1 MPLKETHVM
10 DERCRFVE
18 TCHRH
23 LLSLSDLCR
32 RR

>member
-18 TCHRH
+18 TYHRR

>member
-10 DERCRFVE
+10 DERRRFIE
-18 TCHRH
+18 TCHR
-23 LLSLSDLCR
+23 SLPSVSDLCR